1 MTNALFKR
9 LLFTANLLT
18 VIIITHP
25 GCTEPRLN
33 VKYCVTVA
41 CGDNYEAK
49 IIDVMLE
56 VAFKRCPKQCFLGP
70 LVRKSK

>member
-18 VIIITHP
+18 VAIITHP
-25 GCTEPRLN
+25 RGSEPRLN
-33 VKYCVTVA
+33 VEYSGTVA

-49 IIDVMLE
+49 IINVMLE
-56 VAFKRCPKQCFLGP
+56 VAFKRCPKQCYFGP
-70 LVRKSK
+70 TV